1 MWIIVSKEE
10 LSRCVAWYG
19 SPAVTEWDCRLTPC
33 LWRIL
38 PHWLCFCSLHTPEKK
53 KKKPKHLAPLL
64 FNSPLCSQARSP
76 AAPVCCLF
84 AEQVVCSLL
93 WLKTTLWEQGEW
105 TKTLRLWSD
114 DSAMNSETL
123 YSRAEQQIQVIIL
136 TRFFAACTSF
146 IIFTF
151 LSLNSQPDTSPVSHG
166 HTHLQILVQ
175 WEVCELVLQVN
186 AEVHILHRVHHD
198 VYELHAGHLETE
210 CKVSSLRNI

>member
-1 MWIIVSKEE
+1 M
-10 LSRCVAWYG
+10 
-19 SPAVTEWDCRLTPC
+19 CRLIWQSSSYRVGLSFDAVFVADITT
-33 LWRIL
+33 LALFLFSTHSW
-38 PHWLCFCSLHTPEKK
+38 EKE
-53 KKKPKHLAPLL
+53 KKPKHLAPLL

-210 CKVSSLRNI
+210 CKVSSLHNI